1 MGRKKEMGGM
11 EGTNITLANRRTVK
25 RRKKGL

>member
-11 EGTNITLANRRTVK
+11 EGTNKTLTNRRTVK